1 VLVAAIVNQ
10 GDIVNKTESDSVKA
24 AQMLKMLADAMAQPT
39 YRERLILLAKDAWN
53 RYQACVSAGF
63 SPSQALEIVIRRGIE

>member
-1 VLVAAIVNQ
+1 
-10 GDIVNKTESDSVKA
+10 VNKTEADSVKT
-24 AQMLKMLADAMAQPT
+24 AQILKGLADAMAQPT

-53 RYQACVSAGF
+53 RYQACVAAGV

>member
-1 VLVAAIVNQ
+1 MNQTEVN
-10 GDIVNKTESDSVKA
+10 SVKT

-53 RYQACVSAGF
+53 RYQACIAAGF
-63 SPSQALEIVIRRGIE
+63 SPDQALEIVIRKGIE

>member
-1 VLVAAIVNQ
+1 M
-10 GDIVNKTESDSVKA
+10 NKTDADSVKT
-24 AQMLKMLADAMAQPT
+24 AQILKMLDDEMVQPI

-53 RYQACVSAGF
+53 RYQACVAAGF

>member
-1 VLVAAIVNQ
+1 M
-10 GDIVNKTESDSVKA
+10 NKTEPDSVKA

-53 RYQACVSAGF
+53 RYQACVAAGF
-63 SPSQALEIVIRRGIE
+63 SPSQALEIVIRKGIE